1 MLGFLNPTSV
11 NMAATAI
18 GSVLGEVGGGIINK
32 GIDKVSGWFSG
43 DEPTNA
49 SANLGGASPSIQA
62 SLSGLTT
69 SNAEILSKITNSV
82 SNDGISNPSKMLEA
96 QHMMQMRQQILSTI
110 SNVMKSLHEMMMAV
124 IGNLRL

>member
-1 MLGFLNPTSV
+1 MLGFINPTSV
-11 NMAATAI
+11 NAAASDLGT
-18 GSVLGEVGGGIINK
+18 VLGEVGGEIINK

-43 DEPTNA
+43 DEPATR
-49 SANLGGASPSIQA
+49 SATLGGASSNIQA
-62 SLSGLTT
+62 SLSGLAT

-82 SNDGISNPSKMLEA
+82 GSDGASDPSQLLEA

-110 SNVMKSLHEMMMAV
+110 TNIMKSLHEMMMSV